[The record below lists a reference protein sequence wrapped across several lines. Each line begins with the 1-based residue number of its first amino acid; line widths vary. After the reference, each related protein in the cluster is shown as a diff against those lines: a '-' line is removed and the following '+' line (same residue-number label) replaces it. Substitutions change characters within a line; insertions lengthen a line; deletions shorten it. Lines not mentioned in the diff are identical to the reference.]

1 MNQLQYFD
9 QLQDVMM
16 RSGQLVMQQFRGN
29 YEIFEK
35 QGYSLVTSVD
45 LENEKF
51 LKLEL
56 AKIVPGAGFLA
67 EESGISQS
75 ASDLVWVIDP
85 IDGTRNF
92 VKGIP
97 HFCIMVALTYKDEPI
112 VAAIYQPATKEFYYA
127 EKGKGL
133 WLQGKR
139 IQSIDRSMVIKS
151 AIVVCSSADFSQIKL
166 KLKENKIQVSR
177 RYFGSA
183 GIDAIYLAVGNIDFV
198 IFRDIAWWD
207 VAAGMLL
214 IQEAGGLICHYEKS
228 AIKNKY
234 GTLKA
239 GNKLFFD
246 DCSW

>member
-1 MNQLQYFD
+1 MI
-9 QLQDVMM
+9 
-16 RSGQLVMQQFRGN
+16 RSGQLIMQKFRGN

-35 QGYSLVTSVD
+35 QSSSLVTSVD
-45 LENEKF
+45 IENEKF

-56 AKIVPGAGFLA
+56 AKIVPDAGFLA
-67 EESGISQS
+67 EESGVSGE
-75 ASDLVWVIDP
+75 ASDLMWVIDP

-112 VAAIYQPATKEFYYA
+112 VSAIYQPVTKEFYYA
-127 EKGKGL
+127 ERGKGL

-139 IQSIDRSMVIKS
+139 IQCIDRLISEKS
-151 AIVVCSSADFSQIKL
+151 AIVVCSGVDFNQIKL
-166 KLKENKIQVSR
+166 KLKENKTQVSR

-183 GIDAIYLAVGNIDFV
+183 GIDAIYLAIGSIDFV

-214 IQEAGGLICHYEKS
+214 IQESGGLICHYEKS
-228 AIKNKY
+228 TMKNKY